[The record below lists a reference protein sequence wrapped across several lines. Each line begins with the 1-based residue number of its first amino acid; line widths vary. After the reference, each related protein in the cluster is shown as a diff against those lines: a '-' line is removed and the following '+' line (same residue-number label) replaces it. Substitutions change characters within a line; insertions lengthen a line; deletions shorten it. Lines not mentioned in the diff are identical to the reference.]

1 MSHEF
6 TDETLDPI
14 DFKSSWK
21 KGRSVNE
28 EGCQTNEVHSYSEGS
43 QSYDT
48 LEQEIQTDFSGSQ
61 EYFRLAESDL
71 QDVADFLSYVEPMV
85 LKCLSANNKSRAFD
99 ESSDQHDE
107 TTESVTCVH
116 TLSNAELKEELQVSG
131 LSWNATGS
139 TLAATYGRFDH
150 EDWCTHRATLC
161 TWNLDRRTVKEDRP
175 DTVIDSSCCLMCL
188 EFHPTNPAWIV
199 GGNFNGEVI
208 VWDLSRVDDLVVA
221 TSGIGDDAHR
231 EPVSKVHWIKSQ
243 SSKKREYNIISV
255 SGDGK
260 ALVWKIDLKKGR
272 LKLYLGFI
280 VMSQSLPRSMKVR
293 GVRGD
298 KEVGVTSV
306 SFSQHDPDL
315 FILGSESGCVFK
327 CNLHAKGN
335 PAGSH
340 ITSSVPLCSPVTFTY
355 SPHHGPVHSVD
366 CSVFHRNAFLSS
378 GMDECLRIYNML
390 QTQPVLTIE
399 PEDGYIFSAKWSP
412 VRPAVLGAVTGK
424 GHLLLYDLRNGQMIP
439 AHKIEASPNMVPVYS
454 LQFNHQQKKIIATGD
469 GQGYI
474 RVFRLGSSLTT
485 MSSRDLEVLDGM
497 VCTGTE

>member
-6 TDETLDPI
+6 EDETLDSI
-14 DFKSSWK
+14 DFKSSWRK
-21 KGRSVNE
+21 ERSVHDE
-28 EGCQTNEVHSYSEGS
+28 ECQTREIHTYSEGCQSYE
-43 QSYDT
+43 T
-48 LEQEIQTDFSGSQ
+48 FEQEVQTDLNGGQ
-61 EYFRLAESDL
+61 EYFQLAESDN
-71 QDVADFLSYVEPMV
+71 QDLADFLSYVEPMV
-85 LKCLSANNKSRAFD
+85 TKCLLANIKSRAFD
-99 ESSDQHDE
+99 GISNQTEDK
-107 TTESVTCVH
+107 TESVTCVH
-116 TLSNAELKEELQVSG
+116 TLSNAELKEELQVTG

-139 TLAATYGRFDH
+139 TLAATFGRFDH

-175 DTVIDSSCCLMCL
+175 DTIIDSSCCLMCL
-188 EFHPTNPAWIV
+188 EFHPSNPAWIA

-208 VWDLSRVDDLVVA
+208 VWDLSREDDLVVA

-231 EPVSKVHWIKSQ
+231 EPVTKVHWIKSQ
-243 SSKKREYNIISV
+243 SSKKRDHNIISV

-260 ALVWKIDLKKGR
+260 ALIWKIDLKKGR
-272 LKLYLGFI
+272 LKLISGFI

-298 KEVGVTSV
+298 KEVGVTCI
-306 SFSQHDPDL
+306 SFSQNDSDL
-315 FILGSESGCVFK
+315 FILGSESGCLFK

-340 ITSSVPLCSPVTFTY
+340 ITSSVPLCSPVTLTY

-378 GMDECLRIYNML
+378 GMDQCLRIYNML

-399 PEDGYIFSAKWSP
+399 PDDGYLFSAKWSP
-412 VRPAVLGAVTGK
+412 VRPSVLGTVTER
-424 GHLLLYDLRNGQMIP
+424 GHLLLYDLRDGQMIP
-439 AHKIEASPNMVPVYS
+439 SFKIEASSNKAPVYC
-454 LQFNHQQKKIIATGD
+454 LQFNHQQKKILATGD

-474 RVFRLGSSLTT
+474 KVFRLSSSLTT
-485 MSSRDLEVLDGM
+485 MSGRDLEILEGM
-497 VCTGTE
+497 ISTSTE